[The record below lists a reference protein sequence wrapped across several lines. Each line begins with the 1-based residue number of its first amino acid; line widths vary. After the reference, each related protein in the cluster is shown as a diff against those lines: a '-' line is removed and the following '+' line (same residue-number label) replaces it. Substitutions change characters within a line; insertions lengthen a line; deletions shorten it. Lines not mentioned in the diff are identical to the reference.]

1 MLAITDRQAC
11 LLWMLLDFVLL
22 DFVYCGCC
30 VARLC
35 LLWMLL
41 DCIMDVARLCL
52 LWMLL
57 DCVLTINIQLDF
69 VYYGCLLFFYYGW

>member
-1 MLAITDRQAC
+1 MLAIIDRQAYLFIMDVARLC
-11 LLWMLLDFVLL
+11 F
-22 DFVYCGCC
+22 
-30 VARLC
+30 ARLC

-69 VYYGCLLFFYYGW
+69 VYYGCLLFFLLWMVT